1 MILSGYNKFIFSI
14 FSESKDYLILTVFA
28 LKVGKSYLSFLQIQY
43 TKIDSSGKPMPSF
56 VFNTRLKVIDN
67 SERDIIFS
75 KGKIIFKD
83 NAVKVEFASD
93 LIMIYLNYTWDQAGT
108 SPLKVLAIENKENS
122 FLTWNSFDF
131 RSFVKGNLITPNTS
145 AEFINATGNIDLVRS
160 KKIPSGVKGLLWS
173 RLHNKDIDL
182 AYSFIFNKEKKID
195 SKMFLLHE
203 KKLFE
208 FTDLNYHAS
217 KEKISPRLSV
227 KYPDNIQLSAKNE
240 SYQVSINIHN
250 QSEAGI
256 SELVNN
262 FDFTGKLFNGFLRRL
277 TGNPNGLRL
286 LATADV
292 TITNNLTRTEFN
304 GITSISEFVSFVK

>member
-108 SPLKVLAIENKENS
+108 SPLKVLAIENKEIS
-122 FLTWNSFDF
+122 EAL
-131 RSFVKGNLITPNTS
+131 
-145 AEFINATGNIDLVRS
+145 
-160 KKIPSGVKGLLWS
+160 
-173 RLHNKDIDL
+173 
-182 AYSFIFNKEKKID
+182 
-195 SKMFLLHE
+195 
-203 KKLFE
+203 
-208 FTDLNYHAS
+208 S
-217 KEKISPRLSV
+217 KEISSHQIQVQNLSMLPEILIWLDQR
-227 KYPDNIQLSAKNE
+227 K
-240 SYQVSINIHN
+240 
-250 QSEAGI
+250 
-256 SELVNN
+256 
-262 FDFTGKLFNGFLRRL
+262 FLQ
-277 TGNPNGLRL
+277 G
-286 LATADV
+286 
-292 TITNNLTRTEFN
+292 
-304 GITSISEFVSFVK
+304 

>member
-1 MILSGYNKFIFSI
+1 
-14 FSESKDYLILTVFA
+14 
-28 LKVGKSYLSFLQIQY
+28 
-43 TKIDSSGKPMPSF
+43 
-56 VFNTRLKVIDN
+56 
-67 SERDIIFS
+67 
-75 KGKIIFKD
+75 
-83 NAVKVEFASD
+83 
-93 LIMIYLNYTWDQAGT
+93 
-108 SPLKVLAIENKENS
+108 
-122 FLTWNSFDF
+122 
-131 RSFVKGNLITPNTS
+131 
-145 AEFINATGNIDLVRS
+145 
-160 KKIPSGVKGLLWS
+160 
-173 RLHNKDIDL
+173 
-182 AYSFIFNKEKKID
+182 
-195 SKMFLLHE
+195 MFLLHE